1 MPGSNVPPHRE
12 IAFAGTARLRR
23 VAEDMVA
30 GTGDLMSRRVGEV
43 VEATSLSFVA
53 QSYRLYGAPPLG
65 AFVRTDS
72 PSIYGVVCMVNTEP
86 LDSGR
91 PVLARGEAAATEDEV
106 FRNNPQLS
114 RLLTS
119 RFEVLVAGF
128 LEEDAV
134 HQSLPPFP
142 PRVHA
147 FVYSCCHTEIDQ
159 FTYQLHFLHLLLNS
173 GKPAGDEVVAACL
186 GAAAAGRAYGREFRL
201 RAGKALA
208 AELAGDVPRLNAILR
223 RLSQ

>member
-1 MPGSNVPPHRE
+1 M
-12 IAFAGTARLRR
+12 AGA
-23 VAEDMVA
+23 D
-30 GTGDLMSRRVGEV
+30 DLMSRRVGEV
-43 VEATSLSFVA
+43 VEGTSLSFVA
-53 QSYRLYGAPPLG
+53 QSYRLYSPPPLG

-72 PSIYGVVCMVNTEP
+72 PSIYGVVCMVRIEP

-119 RFEVLVAGF
+119 RFDVLVAGF
-128 LEEDAV
+128 CEEGTV

-147 FVYSCCHTEIDQ
+147 FVYSCRHPEVAQ
-159 FTYQLHFLHLLLNS
+159 FTSRLDFLRLLLNS
-173 GKPAGDEVVAACL
+173 GTPAGDEVVSACL
-186 GAAAAGRAYGREFRL
+186 GAAAAGRAEGGEFLL

-208 AELAGDVPRLNAILR
+208 AELAGDVPRLNAVLR
-223 RLSQ
+223 RLRQ

>member
-1 MPGSNVPPHRE
+1 
-12 IAFAGTARLRR
+12 
-23 VAEDMVA
+23 MVA
-30 GTGDLMSRRVGEV
+30 GTDDLMSRRVGEV

-72 PSIYGVVCMVNTEP
+72 PSIYGVVCMVSTEP

-106 FRNNPQLS
+106 FRDNPQLS

-119 RFEVLVAGF
+119 RFDVLVAGF
-128 LEEDAV
+128 WEEGAV

-147 FVYSCCHTEIDQ
+147 FVYACCHTEIAQ
-159 FTYQLHFLHLLLNS
+159 FTSRLHFLHLLLNS
-173 GKPAGDEVVAACL
+173 GTPAGDEVVAACL
-186 GAAAAGRAYGREFRL
+186 GAAAAGRADGREFLL

-208 AELAGDVPRLNAILR
+208 AELAGDVPRLNAVLR

>member
-1 MPGSNVPPHRE
+1 M
-12 IAFAGTARLRR
+12 AGT
-23 VAEDMVA
+23 D
-30 GTGDLMSRRVGEV
+30 DLMSRRVGEV
-43 VEATSLSFVA
+43 VEATSVSFVV

-65 AFVRTDS
+65 ALVRTDS
-72 PSIYGVVCMVNTEP
+72 PSICGVVCRVVTEP

-106 FRNNPQLS
+106 FRNNPQLT

-119 RFEVLVAGF
+119 RFDVLVAGF
-128 LEEDAV
+128 WEEGAV

-147 FVYSCCHTEIDQ
+147 FVYSCCQTEIAQ
-159 FTYQLHFLHLLLNS
+159 FTARLDFLHLLLNS
-173 GKPAGDEVVAACL
+173 GTPAGDEVIAACL
-186 GAAAAGRAYGREFRL
+186 GAAAAGRGDGREFRL

-208 AELAGDVPRLNAILR
+208 AELAGDVPRLSAVLR